1 VSLAKSFI
9 GSYSTMLGF
18 IAVLAVA
25 GGQAQPMTGRILL
38 ATVSDARNRAL
49 VGLGPED
56 FVIDEGGEGREVF
69 AVNMAD
75 YPVVILIDNGAEAPG
90 DFDAIRAATA
100 RFISRIGQR
109 TVVLGTLADPP
120 AILTSFDDDRAAVLV
135 RIEAMAAGPPS
146 RLMPLEAL
154 ANAARRIREAEAMFA
169 AVVVVQAPRVNEQTW
184 EEPALIT
191 AILESRAIIHLVT
204 KLSSTPPPG
213 QQPAGGDSLLRDL
226 AAQSGGQAATIYSA
240 GSYDIAL
247 DRVADRLATEMM
259 IEYLVPPGSQ
269 PGGAA
274 MAGVRIP
281 GARVRG
287 LGVSR

>member
-1 VSLAKSFI
+1 MAKSFI
-9 GSYSTMLGF
+9 GSFLTVLGF
-18 IAVLAVA
+18 IAATGVA
-25 GGQAQPMTGRILL
+25 SNQAQPMTGRILL

-56 FVIDEGGEGREVF
+56 FVIDEGGEAREVF

-75 YPVVILIDNGAEAPG
+75 YPVVVLIDNGAGTPG

-100 RFISRIGQR
+100 RFVSRIGQR

-120 AILTSFDDDRAAVLV
+120 TMLTSFDDDRAAVLA
-135 RIEAMAAGPPS
+135 RLEAMAAGPPS
-146 RLMPLEAL
+146 RPMPLQAL
-154 ANAARRIREAEAMFA
+154 ANTARRIREAEAMFSA
-169 AVVVVQAPRVNEQTW
+169 IVVVQAPRVNEEQTW

-191 AILESRAIIHLVT
+191 AIVESRAIIHLVT
-204 KLSSTPPPG
+204 KASSMPPPG
-213 QQPAGGDSLLRDL
+213 QQPAATGDGLLRDL
-226 AAQSGGQAATIYSA
+226 AGQSGGQTATIYSA
-240 GSYDIAL
+240 GSYEIAL

-274 MAGVRIP
+274 MVGVRVP